1 MRQWRITLSNS
12 PDLLRASSNL
22 SGNKLLQ
29 IPNSVIFIALHA
41 DLLANTIVTD
51 NFDHFYV
58 QNFRR
63 DLNWK
68 TTKMHFERVLLI
80 MRYWL

>member
-1 MRQWRITLSNS
+1 MKGHVYASNS
-12 PDLLRASSNL
+12 PNLLRASSNL

-41 DLLANTIVTD
+41 DLLANPIVTD

-58 QNFRR
+58 QNFP
-63 DLNWK
+63 DLIWK